1 MAEENIN
8 TPNELGESSFVE
20 NNKNE
25 EPVESNTT
33 NNKKK
38 GNLNLLLT
46 IINIA
51 LFIGLIVLYFI
62 VLKPG
67 NAMPV
72 KAIQKASSGSV
83 SIAYINSDTILTHYG
98 LVKQMRDELEQ
109 KTIRYENEL
118 SNLQKSFEKDAAYLQ
133 EQVNK
138 GSISEASAQEVYASL
153 MTEQQKL
160 MQLRE
165 RYSTELAKEEY
176 DMNQL
181 LLDSLQN
188 FLDRYN
194 KNMNFDY
201 IFSYNR
207 GGSILTGNDSLN
219 ITDEVLK
226 LLNEEFEKNK

>member
-20 NNKNE
+20 NIKNE
-25 EPVESNTT
+25 EPVESSTP
-33 NNKKK
+33 NNKK
-38 GNLNLLLT
+38 GSFNLLLT

-51 LFIGLIVLYFI
+51 LFIGLVILYFI

-67 NAMPV
+67 NEIPV

-165 RYSTELAKEEY
+165 RYSTELAKQEY

-181 LLDSLQN
+181 LLDSMQN
-188 FLDRYN
+188 FLGRYN
-194 KNMNFDY
+194 KKMNFDY